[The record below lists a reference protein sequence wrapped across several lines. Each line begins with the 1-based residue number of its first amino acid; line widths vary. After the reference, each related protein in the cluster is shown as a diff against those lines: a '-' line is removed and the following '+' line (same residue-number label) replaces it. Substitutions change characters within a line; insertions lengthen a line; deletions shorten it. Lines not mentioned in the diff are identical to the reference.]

1 MSSDFFFHV
10 PLFKTRDHC
19 WCWWPIDINN
29 IQSYICLFI
38 YTFSKGL
45 NILLSYCKIY
55 QKLIKII
62 LICFQECQDDL
73 MTYFGLQFATVETSK
88 LFFKYIAKEFLLPQ
102 QTLTAKWQQLA
113 NLPSIIVG
121 SMWRRNVISS
131 RGSTRMD
138 FSWVQG
144 CGCMITSWAE
154 TIFASWWP
162 SHMGFKSMWAIHY

>member
-1 MSSDFFFHV
+1 M
-10 PLFKTRDHC
+10 
-19 WCWWPIDINN
+19 
-29 IQSYICLFI
+29 
-38 YTFSKGL
+38 
-45 NILLSYCKIY
+45 
-55 QKLIKII
+55 
-62 LICFQECQDDL
+62 ICFRECQDDL

-144 CGCMITSWAE
+144 CGWMITSWAE

-162 SHMGFKSMWAIHY
+162 KVELYGKARKKWQTFILVMNYCFDTFFSLRKINDDYITWVLIEGK